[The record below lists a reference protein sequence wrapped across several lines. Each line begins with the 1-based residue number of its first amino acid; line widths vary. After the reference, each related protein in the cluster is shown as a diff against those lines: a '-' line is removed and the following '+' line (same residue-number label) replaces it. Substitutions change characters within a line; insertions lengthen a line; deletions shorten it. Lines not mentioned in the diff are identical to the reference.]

1 MKKFTMIGILVLF
14 GIAFL
19 NVNLETVFAQ
29 PLGVWIARG
38 SHPQFYDMGGDPTA
52 SHGSANGGYIRSNAS
67 QINGFGT
74 WMIYIRA
81 NQYLGK
87 RVRLSAYVITEN
99 VLNWAALWI
108 RVDGYVNQTYTQLS
122 FDNMYDRPIIGTNDW
137 KKYELVLDVPSNSA
151 YIFYG
156 ILLDGTGEARVDGLE
171 LEVVSN
177 DVPVT
182 DLNDFFTYLDYYKE
196 GKYKEVISRIEWLFE
211 STPIPES
218 HIYVYDHVIYYLSLY
233 RDGQVEKA
241 KQHILD
247 YSMTLDERW
256 IAPVVHFYAG
266 KISEDSLMNAAEDA
280 DQQIDKEQK
289 CEAYYYAGMKHLFE
303 GDTTK
308 ARARFEACI
317 ATGISYY
324 LEYEWAEIELDR
336 LNQPTGV
343 KEIVNTSIEDFE
355 LLQNYPNPF
364 NPRTTISYSIPQ
376 SGFVELRIY
385 NMLGREI
392 QTVVNEFQQAGRY
405 NFDFDA
411 NKLSNGV
418 YYYQLKVGNHYS
430 ETKKMLYIK

>member
-1 MKKFTMIGILVLF
+1 
-14 GIAFL
+14 
-19 NVNLETVFAQ
+19 
-29 PLGVWIARG
+29 
-38 SHPQFYDMGGDPTA
+38 
-52 SHGSANGGYIRSNAS
+52 
-67 QINGFGT
+67 
-74 WMIYIRA
+74 
-81 NQYLGK
+81 
-87 RVRLSAYVITEN
+87 
-99 VLNWAALWI
+99 
-108 RVDGYVNQTYTQLS
+108 
-122 FDNMYDRPIIGTNDW
+122 
-137 KKYELVLDVPSNSA
+137 
-151 YIFYG
+151 
-156 ILLDGTGEARVDGLE
+156 
-171 LEVVSN
+171 
-177 DVPVT
+177 
-182 DLNDFFTYLDYYKE
+182 
-196 GKYKEVISRIEWLFE
+196 
-211 STPIPES
+211 
-218 HIYVYDHVIYYLSLY
+218 
-233 RDGQVEKA
+233 
-241 KQHILD
+241 
-247 YSMTLDERW
+247 
-256 IAPVVHFYAG
+256 
-266 KISEDSLMNAAEDA
+266 MNAAEDA